1 MPSYR
6 SRNQMAQQMEA
17 LLRHYRE
24 DKRWGGVAAND
35 ILEMALDRFWR
46 QHFAPTSEAPDAVL
60 ELVRKQLRMALAGI
74 EGELERRAEM
84 EDDDG
89 R

>member
-24 DKRWGGVAAND
+24 DERWGGIAAND

-60 ELVRKQLRMALAGI
+60 EGARRHLKMALAVV

-84 EDDDG
+84 EARRD
-89 R
+89 